1 MPFFCRKLLRCG
13 ASHILGV
20 YRVFCATLIIWKVFV
35 CVCVCVRACVRAF
48 ELEDKCVWYE
58 ARLLLNHLDVGFF
71 GSETQ
76 EDYRLP
82 HVCPRWGHEPSANGS
97 NFSGKKTISLNRFSS
112 SPMYTKGRQ
121 KKGKRTQDEAFTNA
135 PAEAC

>member
-20 YRVFCATLIIWKVFV
+20 YRVFCATLIIWNVCVCV
-35 CVCVCVRACVRAF
+35 CVCVCVRAF
-48 ELEDKCVWYE
+48 ELEDICVWYE

-82 HVCPRWGHEPSANGS
+82 HVCPRLGPRAVGERLKFQWKEDNKFG
-97 NFSGKKTISLNRFSS
+97 
-112 SPMYTKGRQ
+112 
-121 KKGKRTQDEAFTNA
+121 
-135 PAEAC
+135 